1 VAVDVTPPMPD
12 DLDEGDST
20 MTDPTHSPRPQ
31 TLAAAR
37 RSSLAAIGLL
47 DRGDP
52 RGDPGLVPLSRW
64 GGSVHPQKEP
74 APEALPARPGASGG
88 DRMIQ

>member
-31 TLAAAR
+31 TLAAVR
-37 RSSLAAIGLL
+37 RSSLAAIGQRQLA
-47 DRGDP
+47 DGRTVPPQRAFKGGGEGDP
-52 RGDPGLVPLSRW
+52 R
-64 GGSVHPQKEP
+64 
-74 APEALPARPGASGG
+74 
-88 DRMIQ
+88 